1 MCIDQRTSLNSFIFS
16 VCISIFLIFLN
27 KQFDVGNAAFIISF
41 TTIQLLEYY
50 IWKSIDNNNK
60 SDNEYYTRLV
70 PLVLFIQPIVQTY
83 FSWKITNN
91 NLLFNLLIVYILI
104 FLFTLTTINNFEYQS
119 EVGENKHLIWYKTK
133 VNFSLPLYKTKT
145 DKTKV
150 NPKEKT
156 IVIQRFIFGYIYL
169 LGLGIGLYF
178 TQQYTLLLYGILS
191 FMYIWK
197 NYPEDEFSSM
207 WCFVAIYYSILAL
220 MINF

>member
-16 VCISIFLIFLN
+16 VCISIFLIFRN

-91 NLLFNLLIVYILI
+91 NLLYNLLIVYILI
-104 FLFTLTTINNFEYQS
+104 FLFTLVTINNFEYQS
-119 EVGENKHLIWYKTK
+119 QVGTHKHLIWYKT
-133 VNFSLPLYKTKT
+133 
-145 DKTKV
+145 DKNT
-150 NPKEKT
+150 KEKT

-169 LGLGIGLYF
+169 LGLCIGLYF
-178 TQQYTLLLYGILS
+178 TKQYTLLLYGVIS
-191 FMYIWK
+191 FIYIWTH
-197 NYPEDEFSSM
+197 YPEDEFSSM

-220 MINF
+220 NF

>member
-16 VCISIFLIFLN
+16 ICISIFLIFRN
-27 KQFDVGNAAFIISF
+27 KQYDVGNAAFIISF

-70 PLVLFIQPIVQTY
+70 PLVLFIQPIIQTY
-83 FSWKITNN
+83 FTWKITYN

-104 FLFTLTTINNFEYQS
+104 FLITLVKINDFEYNSQ
-119 EVGENKHLIWYKTK
+119 VGKNKHLIWYKIDK
-133 VNFSLPLYKTKT
+133 KT
-145 DKTKV
+145 
-150 NPKEKT
+150 KEKT
-156 IVIQRFIFGYIYL
+156 LVIQYYFFGYIYL
-169 LGLGIGLYF
+169 LGLCIGLYF

-197 NYPEDEFSSM
+197 HYPNDEFSSM
-207 WCFVAIYYSILAL
+207 WCFVAIFYSILAVIL
-220 MINF
+220 HQ

>member
-16 VCISIFLIFLN
+16 VCISIFLIFRN

-104 FLFTLTTINNFEYQS
+104 FLFTLATINNFEYQS
-119 EVGENKHLIWYKTK
+119 EVGKNKHLIWYKTK
-133 VNFSLPLYKTKT
+133 VNT
-145 DKTKV
+145 
-150 NPKEKT
+150 KEKT

-178 TQQYTLLLYGILS
+178 TKQYILLLYGIIS
-191 FMYIWK
+191 FIYIWK

-207 WCFVAIYYSILAL
+207 WCFVAIFYSILAL
-220 MINF
+220 NF